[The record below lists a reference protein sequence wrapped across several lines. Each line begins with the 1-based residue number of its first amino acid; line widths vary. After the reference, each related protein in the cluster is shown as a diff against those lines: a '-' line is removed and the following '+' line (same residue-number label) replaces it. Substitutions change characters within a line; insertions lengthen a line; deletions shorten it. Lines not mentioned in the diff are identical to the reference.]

1 MSVNT
6 LLISDEMIKER
17 TAVHGNIDAKLIYP
31 DIKVAQDLYIM
42 PILGTALFDK
52 LQSLISDD
60 TINTDATKIDYKT
73 LIDRYIV
80 DALIYYTLS
89 ELPMTL
95 SYQFWNKGMI
105 RKTGENTET
114 PSMSDLMDLSNR
126 YKQRAE
132 SYANRLILY
141 LKQNASAKFIEYLH
155 PGNGIDTVNPEN
167 RGFTMPVYLGG
178 TWDDNDCGCM
188 GFNGPYQP

>member
-31 DIKVAQDLYIM
+31 DIKAAQDLYIM

-52 LQSLISDD
+52 LQVIISDN
-60 TINTDATKIDYKT
+60 TINTDAAKIDYKN

-95 SYQFWNKGMI
+95 SYQFWNKGI
-105 RKTGENTET
+105 VRKQGENTET
-114 PSMSDLMDLSNR
+114 PSMGDLIDLSNR

-132 SYANRLILY
+132 SYSTRLILY
-141 LKQNASAKFIEYLH
+141 LKQNAAVKFSEYLR
-155 PGNGIDTVNPEN
+155 PGTGIDTVNPEN
-167 RGFTMPVYLGG
+167 RGFTMPVYLGP
-178 TWDDNDCGCM
+178 DSDDCGCM
-188 GFNGPYQP
+188 GFNQPYNG